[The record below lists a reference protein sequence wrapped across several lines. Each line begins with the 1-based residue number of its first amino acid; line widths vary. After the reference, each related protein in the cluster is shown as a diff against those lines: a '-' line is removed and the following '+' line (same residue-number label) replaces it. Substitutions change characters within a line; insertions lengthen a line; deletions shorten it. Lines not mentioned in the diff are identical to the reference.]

1 MGRLTEIRKAISLL
15 AKFPPLVSLIATD
28 SRFQTWA
35 DGREIL
41 GDMKDN
47 QSLGMRLQL
56 VPEEGQKNYRWS
68 NSAAAFRRTFMLEV
82 YSGKLDIEMLETLEE
97 HVENAGA
104 YLMAGLSPVDGQPLT
119 IHEDVVL
126 IGISVEGSDPDREP
140 TEDEDSEEWMQALR
154 ISVEYTVAHSSMMV
168 LA

>member
-1 MGRLTEIRKAISLL
+1 MGRLTEIRKAVAQL
-15 AKFPPLVSLIATD
+15 AEFPPLLALIQSD

-35 DGREIL
+35 DGREKL

-47 QSLGMRLQL
+47 QALGLRLQM
-56 VPEEGQKNYRWS
+56 VPEEGEKNYRFS
-68 NSAAAFRRTFMLEV
+68 NSSAAFRRTFMLEV
-82 YSGKLDIEMLETLEE
+82 YTGKLDVEMLETIEE

-104 YLMAGLSPVDGQPLT
+104 YLMAGMSPVDGQPLT
-119 IHEDVVL
+119 IHEDVKL
-126 IGISVEGSDPDREP
+126 IGISVEGNDPDREP
-140 TEDEDSEEWMQALR
+140 TEDENSEEWMQALR